1 MERFRMSLTV
11 TNDTP
16 RSSLGLRVF
25 VSPTHVIGG
34 DPNRTFSPTTATLIF
49 GATDAVLVDALMIT
63 EDIDALGDMIA
74 STGKRLTTIFI
85 THGHGDHFFGSER
98 LIARFPGA
106 RVVTT
111 RGIVD
116 YIDSHFDEAT
126 KTFTAYFRDSITKTT
141 LRPSPLEG
149 DVVVLEGHEL
159 RVVEVPGGDIAP
171 AAVLHIPALDAV
183 VAGDVAYNQIHQMLA
198 LGGPAEWDKWIESV
212 GIIERLRP
220 RIVVAGHKK
229 PEARDDEAD
238 RILSTTRTYI
248 RDFAEAFRSSATADE
263 IVAAMRSKYPDH
275 GNLTTLMFSAR
286 EAVKARTK

>member
-1 MERFRMSLTV
+1 
-11 TNDTP
+11 
-16 RSSLGLRVF
+16 VF
-25 VSPTHVIGG
+25 VSPTHAIGG
-34 DPNRTFSPTTATLIF
+34 DPKRTFSPTTATLIF
-49 GATDAVLVDALMIT
+49 GATDAVLVDALIVM
-63 EDIDALGDMIA
+63 EDVDALGDMIA

-116 YIDSHFDEAT
+116 YIDAHFDEAV
-126 KTFTAYFRDSITKTT
+126 KTFTAYFGDTITKTA
-141 LRPSPLEG
+141 LRPSALDG
-149 DVVVLEGHEL
+149 DLILLEGHEL

-198 LGGPAEWDKWIESV
+198 LGRPAEWDNWVESV

-220 RIVVAGHKK
+220 RTVVAGHKK
-229 PEARDDEAD
+229 PELDDEAH
-238 RILSTTRTYI
+238 RVLSGTRAYI
-248 RDFAEAFRSSATADE
+248 QDFAEAYRSSGTADE

-275 GNLTTLMFSAR
+275 GNLTTLTFSAR
-286 EAVKARTK
+286 EVVRARAK

>member
-1 MERFRMSLTV
+1 MSAIG
-11 TNDTP
+11 TNHAQ
-16 RSSLGLRVF
+16 RSSLELRVF

-34 DPNRTFSPTTATLIF
+34 DPKRTFSPTTATLIF
-49 GATDAVLVDALMIT
+49 GAAEAILVDALMIV
-63 EDIDALGDMIA
+63 EDVDALGDMIA
-74 STGKRLTTIFI
+74 STGKRLTTIFV
-85 THGHGDHFFGSER
+85 THGHGDHFLGSER

-116 YIDSHFDEAT
+116 YIDAHFEEGV
-126 KTFTAYFRDSITKTT
+126 KTFSAYFGDTVAKMS
-141 LRPSPLEG
+141 LRPSPLDG
-149 DVVVLEGHEL
+149 DVILLEGHEL

-212 GIIERLRP
+212 GIIEGLRP
-220 RIVVAGHKK
+220 RIVIAGHKK
-229 PEARDDEAD
+229 PELDDEAD
-238 RILSTTRTYI
+238 RVLSGTRAYI
-248 RDFAEAFRSSATADE
+248 QDFAEAYQSSETADE
-263 IVAAMRSKYPDH
+263 IVAVMRSKYPEH

-286 EAVKARTK
+286 EAVKARTR

>member
-1 MERFRMSLTV
+1 MSTTV
-11 TNDTP
+11 TNDAQ
-16 RSSLGLRVF
+16 RSSLDFRVF
-25 VSPTHVIGG
+25 VSPTHVIAG

-49 GATDAVLVDALMIT
+49 GAADAVLVDALMMV
-63 EDIDALGDMIA
+63 EDVDALGDMIA

-116 YIDSHFDEAT
+116 FIDAHFDEGV
-126 KTFTAYFRDSITKTT
+126 KTFSAYFGDAVTKTT
-141 LRPSPLEG
+141 LRPSPLDG
-149 DVVVLEGHEL
+149 DVILLEGHEL
-159 RVVEVPGGDIAP
+159 RVVQVPGGDIAP
-171 AAVLHIPALDAV
+171 AAVLHVPALDAV

-198 LGGPAEWDKWIESV
+198 LGGPAEWDNWIESV

-229 PEARDDEAD
+229 PEARDDEAE
-238 RILSTTRTYI
+238 RILGGTRAYI
-248 RDFAEAFRSSATADE
+248 QDFAEAFRSSGTADK
-263 IVAAMRSKYPDH
+263 IVAAMRSKYPEY
-275 GNLTTLMFSAR
+275 GNLTTLIFSAR
-286 EAVKARTK
+286 EAVKARAKSFSDR

>member
-1 MERFRMSLTV
+1 M
-11 TNDTP
+11 
-16 RSSLGLRVF
+16 
-25 VSPTHVIGG
+25 
-34 DPNRTFSPTTATLIF
+34 
-49 GATDAVLVDALMIT
+49 
-63 EDIDALGDMIA
+63 
-74 STGKRLTTIFI
+74 
-85 THGHGDHFFGSER
+85 
-98 LIARFPGA
+98 
-106 RVVTT
+106 
-111 RGIVD
+111 
-116 YIDSHFDEAT
+116 
-126 KTFTAYFRDSITKTT
+126 
-141 LRPSPLEG
+141 
-149 DVVVLEGHEL
+149 
-159 RVVEVPGGDIAP
+159 
-171 AAVLHIPALDAV
+171 LHIPALDAV

-229 PEARDDEAD
+229 PDARDDEAD

>member
-1 MERFRMSLTV
+1 MSTTI
-11 TNDTP
+11 TNDAK
-16 RSSLGLRVF
+16 RSAIDLRVF
-25 VSPTHVIGG
+25 TSPTHVIAG

-49 GATDAVLVDALMIT
+49 GATEAVLVDALMIV
-63 EDIDALGDMIA
+63 EDVDALGDMIA
-74 STGKRLTTIFI
+74 STGRKLTTIFV

-111 RGIVD
+111 PGIVD
-116 YIDSHFDEAT
+116 FIDAHFDEGV
-126 KTFTAYFRDSITKTT
+126 KTFTAYFGDEVAKTA
-141 LRPSPLEG
+141 LRPSPLDG
-149 DVVVLEGHEL
+149 DVIRLEEHEL

-212 GIIERLRP
+212 GIIERLDP
-220 RIVVAGHKK
+220 TIVVAGHKK
-229 PEARDDEAD
+229 PELDDEAE
-238 RILSTTRTYI
+238 RVLSGTRAYI
-248 RDFAEAFRSSATADE
+248 EDFAAAFRSSQTAEE
-263 IVAAMRSKYPDH
+263 IVATMRSKYPEH

-286 EAVKARTK
+286 EVIKARAK